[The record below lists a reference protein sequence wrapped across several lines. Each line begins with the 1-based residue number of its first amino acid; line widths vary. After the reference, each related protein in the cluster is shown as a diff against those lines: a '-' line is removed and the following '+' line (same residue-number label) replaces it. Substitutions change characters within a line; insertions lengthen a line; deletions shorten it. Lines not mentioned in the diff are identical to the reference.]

1 MNLRTILKSLKMGIM
16 VPPQLKDNGAFA
28 NNTYFDCQGL
38 SGVLVLIIMGATDIA
53 MGSDGASTPPKLEE
67 CDTTGGTYTAVT
79 SAALATVIGAGD
91 GTKLFG
97 IFVDRTKTR
106 KRYLQIDDPTA
117 GDGTLGVNMGAIA
130 LGFPP
135 EQMPTSAAEMGLE
148 EFIEV

>member
-1 MNLRTILKSLKMGIM
+1 MNLRTILKSLKMGIL
-16 VPPQLKDNGAFA
+16 VPPQLKDAGAFTG
-28 NNTYFDCQGL
+28 NTYFDCQGL
-38 SGVLVLIIMGATDIA
+38 SGVLVLMIVGTTDIA
-53 MGSDGASTPPKLEE
+53 AGSDDDSTPPKLEE

-79 SAALATVIGAGD
+79 DAALSAVIGAGD
-91 GTKLFG
+91 DDKLFA

-117 GDGTLGVNMGAIA
+117 GDGTNGVNFAAIA

-148 EFIEV
+148 EFIEA